1 MPQFIRTAG
10 YKIYFWSNEKD
21 EPIHFHATKGN
32 PDKDDTKFW
41 ILPNGAIKLAHNK
54 FFSKNSSSKDGF
66 YSICKSCRNKKIK
79 PASSSVTP
87 KIVKKIYLRRDIA
100 EGREV

>member
-54 FFSKNSSSKDGF
+54 GRIPEKDLSKIMTTMQF
-66 YSICKSCRNKKIK
+66 YYFDFIDFWKTYFGEPIK
-79 PASSSVTP
+79 YYS
-87 KIVKKIYLRRDIA
+87 
-100 EGREV
+100 

>member
-10 YKIYFWSNEKD
+10 YKIYFWSNEKE

-41 ILPNGAIKLAHNK
+41 VLRNGSVKLAHNK
-54 FFSKNSSSKDGF
+54 GRIPEKDLSKIMTAMQF
-66 YSICKSCRNKKIK
+66 YYLDFITFWKQYFGED
-79 PASSSVTP
+79 
-87 KIVKKIYLRRDIA
+87 VKYYN
-100 EGREV
+100 

>member
-41 ILPNGAIKLAHNK
+41 LLPNGAIKLAHNK
-54 FFSKNSSSKDGF
+54 GRIPEKDLSKIMAAMQF
-66 YSICKSCRNKKIK
+66 YYLDFINFWKQYFGEDIK
-79 PASSSVTP
+79 
-87 KIVKKIYLRRDIA
+87 YYN
-100 EGREV
+100 

>member
-54 FFSKNSSSKDGF
+54 
-66 YSICKSCRNKKIK
+66 
-79 PASSSVTP
+79 
-87 KIVKKIYLRRDIA
+87 
-100 EGREV
+100 GRIPDA

>member
-41 ILPNGAIKLAHNK
+41 ILPTGL
-54 FFSKNSSSKDGF
+54 
-66 YSICKSCRNKKIK
+66 
-79 PASSSVTP
+79 
-87 KIVKKIYLRRDIA
+87 
-100 EGREV
+100 

>member
-54 FFSKNSSSKDGF
+54 GRIPEKDLSKILSAMQF
-66 YSICKSCRNKKIK
+66 YYYEFIDFWK
-79 PASSSVTP
+79 AYFGESV
-87 KIVKKIYLRRDIA
+87 KYYN
-100 EGREV
+100 

>member
-54 FFSKNSSSKDGF
+54 SHIPEKDLSKIMTAMQF
-66 YSICKSCRNKKIK
+66 YYYEFIDFWK
-79 PASSSVTP
+79 TYFGEQ
-87 KIVKKIYLRRDIA
+87 VKFYN
-100 EGREV
+100 